1 MAKGSKYSA
10 LDAFFISLG
19 GQAPFV
25 SFFTYGGYVISLLGA
40 SSGFAV
46 LVATAIVLING
57 LVLYSLSRRFPYSGG
72 YYIYSHYVLTSSL
85 SFQTAWSYLFF
96 NLTYGV
102 AYLVGTAYMLSQYV
116 VRDDLSALAIAV
128 TAALF
133 IYFLG
138 AKPTARYAIFAGS
151 LEYGIMTFIGFYLLH
166 LSHYSLYNPIYFP
179 HTFLSGILFATGI
192 PTGFMTLASIA
203 GDVENASKVVGKIM
217 VMVILIGGTLASFD
231 LYSLYASGLTLTQ
244 ALRASLG
251 LSVYPVVIF
260 TAVNDGILGGLAYMQ
275 STSSLLRTMSSTGTA
290 PAFMSKAMGRFSA
303 SDLVAAILFAA
314 LAFAL
319 LLAFRS
325 AYGAF
330 VATGFLGTVSNL
342 FINVAAGGSLL
353 RISIRRRS
361 KGRRYIG
368 EAILAVTAMVS
379 SLMVL
384 VVSIAQGAPILAYTF
399 FTWIIVGFVVSEIL
413 EISRQT

>member
-166 LSHYSLYNPIYFP
+166 LSHYSLY
-179 HTFLSGILFATGI
+179 I

-353 RISIRRRS
+353 RISLRRRS